1 MYISKKEL
9 FKLVKDNNIRGC
21 SDYSKAQLIDTLK
34 AKGIISDEINEN
46 EKDPERYKHVQ
57 GARKANKTVEVKD
70 LETGEKTVYS
80 SIYSCAK
87 ALKVNPGTICYFN
100 KRLFDDNY
108 EINILE

>member
-21 SDYSKAQLIDTLK
+21 SEYSKAQLIDTLK

-57 GARKANKTVEVKD
+57 LQGARKASKTV
-70 LETGEKTVYS
+70 
-80 SIYSCAK
+80 I
-87 ALKVNPGTICYFN
+87 I
-100 KRLFDDNY
+100 
-108 EINILE
+108 III